1 MRTLS
6 LIILSAAL
14 AFGSSYGRKTVE
26 ISPLAP
32 EIEYMGRIVK
42 DSANVRFNYPGVTS
56 LVNFEGERLAMKA
69 NPGAGKFMV
78 EIDGGAPQKV
88 VFAESDS
95 VIVIADSL
103 APSRPHRAR
112 ITYAIEGYE
121 KHPQWRGFAIEGKK
135 PRILPATRPSGP
147 KIMFIGNSITCG
159 YGTETTDPYEHFS
172 YDNEN
177 HTLTYAY
184 LAARDLDADFHVV
197 ARSGIG
203 IYRNYAGPRTGSDWG
218 TMPLE
223 FDNALIYDPST
234 RWDHSS
240 FSPDIIC
247 INLGT
252 NDTSLGDYDIALYE
266 QAMSTFHAR
275 LRALYPDAAIV
286 LLSGCMLSPEVLA
299 DIRPAF
305 ARIAAGDA
313 NTYCLNF
320 LPHMDYLGYG
330 ADMHPSAAQH
340 QIMGAQL
347 SNFLR
352 TLPVASRR

>member
-1 MRTLS
+1 M
-6 LIILSAAL
+6 AL
-14 AFGSSYGRKTVE
+14 AATLFAITSCGRKTLE
-26 ISPLAP
+26 ISPLAA
-32 EIEYMGRIVK
+32 EIEYMGRIHK
-42 DSANVRFNYPGVTS
+42 DSAHVCFNYPGVTS
-56 LVNFEGERLAMKA
+56 LVRFEGERLAMKT

-78 EIDGGAPQKV
+78 EVDGNIPVKV

-95 VIVIADSL
+95 ILTIADNL
-103 APSRPHRAR
+103 APGRPHDVR

-121 KHPQWRGFAIEGKK
+121 MNPQWRGFTVEG
-135 PRILPATRPSGP
+135 PNVRILPARRPSGP
-147 KIMFIGNSITCG
+147 KILFIGNSITCG

-172 YDNEN
+172 YDTEN

-184 LAARDLDADFHVV
+184 LAARELDADFQVV

-203 IYRNYAGPRTGSDWG
+203 IYRNYAGPRSGSDWG
-218 TMPLE
+218 TIPLE
-223 FDNALIYDPST
+223 FDHALIYDSSHI
-234 RWDHSS
+234 WNHES

-266 QAMSTFHAR
+266 EAMRKFHGR
-275 LRALYPDAAIV
+275 LRALYPDASIV

-299 DIRPAF
+299 DIRPVF
-305 ARIAAGDA
+305 ARMAASDSK
-313 NTYCLNF
+313 TYCLNF

-352 TLPVASRR
+352 NLPE